1 MRIKTNV
8 LDILDSFPDELLV
21 QIAYNDPEALEELC
35 MALTLELQLLKE
47 KTPSKTKV
55 KKIKNIHEGIWL
67 SRIPFVYLHIR

>member
-55 KKIKNIHEGIWL
+55 KKNKKY
-67 SRIPFVYLHIR
+67 S